1 MARII
6 GVEIPNAKR
15 VEIALTYIYGIG
27 LTLSRRLLKETGIEP
42 DIRVK
47 DLTEDQINRLTMAIQ
62 RSYRVEGDLRRQV
75 SADIKRLVDIGSYRG
90 VRHKRGLP
98 VHGQRTHSNARTRK
112 GPRKTVGVVRSKER
126 RSTLKSPP
134 PSSAAAPVKTPEE
147 KK

>member
-15 VEIALTYIYGIG
+15 LEIALTYIYGIG
-27 LTLSRRLLKETGIEP
+27 LTLSRRLLKETSIES

-126 RSTLKSPP
+126 RSTLKSP
-134 PSSAAAPVKTPEE
+134 SSSAAPVKTPEQ